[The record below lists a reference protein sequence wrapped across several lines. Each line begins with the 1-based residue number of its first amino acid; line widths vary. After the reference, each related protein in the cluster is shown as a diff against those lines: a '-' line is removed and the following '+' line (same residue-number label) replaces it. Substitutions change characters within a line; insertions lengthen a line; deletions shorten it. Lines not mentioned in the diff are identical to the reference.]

1 MPSTDFKVGLLGM
14 LSGNRTSSEH
24 EDVYPTLVSLGSVL
38 NSAAAANLELNS
50 KGKLKYFNTKPYRT
64 FQKLIFAFFTAIKT
78 LPQNFDF
85 YFYFINW
92 GGNQSFKRSI
102 FWFKRSKKSIF
113 QKLLYENL
121 C

>member
-50 KGKLKYFNTKPYRT
+50 KGKLE
-64 FQKLIFAFFTAIKT
+64 
-78 LPQNFDF
+78 
-85 YFYFINW
+85 
-92 GGNQSFKRSI
+92 
-102 FWFKRSKKSIF
+102 IF
-113 QKLLYENL
+113 QYETVSYISKIDFCLLYGN
-121 C
+121 